1 MNISLKH
8 LLMRF
13 DYVPLLFVFSRLL
26 ASRIYFFRISVGEQ
40 LRIKATEL
48 SKHQLDQH
56 RLFVRPEGPDII
68 DKPPKGFPSKT
79 KRSVANSKKQLSK
92 TPNANLMTG
101 LSKSSRN
108 CANGQ
113 EGVYPKAISSDKLQE
128 EKHDL
133 PINYTE
139 ILRTGKSKPNFAS
152 IITKVSSYDSGEIL
166 DRMKKLDHG
175 STSDKRKPLNIPKY
189 KDFGKP
195 INETTINSKL
205 HVIPITEVF
214 DKKYFQD
221 FLYS

>member
-1 MNISLKH
+1 
-8 LLMRF
+8 
-13 DYVPLLFVFSRLL
+13 
-26 ASRIYFFRISVGEQ
+26 
-40 LRIKATEL
+40 
-48 SKHQLDQH
+48 
-56 RLFVRPEGPDII
+56 
-68 DKPPKGFPSKT
+68 
-79 KRSVANSKKQLSK
+79 
-92 TPNANLMTG
+92 MTG